1 MSAVSGKCFFIP
13 CLRFSSVRNVC
24 VCTWLLTDDAIS
36 RIEDNLLIT
45 KDGYVNLTD
54 AVKDPVEI
62 EKIIA
67 AGGR

>member
-1 MSAVSGKCFFIP
+1 M
-13 CLRFSSVRNVC
+13 
-24 VCTWLLTDDAIS
+24 CTWLLTDDAIS

-45 KDGYVNLTD
+45 KVGYVNLTD
-54 AVKDPVEI
+54 AVKDPDEI

>member
-1 MSAVSGKCFFIP
+1 MLFIP